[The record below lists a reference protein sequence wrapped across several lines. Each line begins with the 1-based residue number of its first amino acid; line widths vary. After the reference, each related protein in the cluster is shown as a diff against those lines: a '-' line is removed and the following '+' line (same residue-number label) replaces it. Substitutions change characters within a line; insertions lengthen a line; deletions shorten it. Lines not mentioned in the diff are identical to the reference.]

1 MTDATPFLMFEGRAE
16 EALDFYVAT
25 IPQSRIE
32 HIDRYGAGEPGPEGS
47 IRLARAVVAGLPI
60 LASDSFVHHGF
71 TFTPSISFMLTCQ
84 DEDEVEHLAA
94 ALGEGG
100 GVLMPPGNY
109 GFSRKFAWVND
120 RFGVSWQVNLP

>member
-25 IPQSRIE
+25 IPNSRIE
-32 HIDRYGAGEPGPEGS
+32 TIDRYGADGPGPEGS
-47 IRLARAVVAGLPI
+47 VRMARAVVAGLPV
-60 LASDSFVHHGF
+60 LANDSFVHHAF

-84 DEDEVEHLAA
+84 DEDEVDRLAA
-94 ALGEGG
+94 ALADGG
-100 GVLMPPGNY
+100 GVLMPVGNY

>member
-1 MTDATPFLMFEGRAE
+1 
-16 EALDFYVAT
+16 
-25 IPQSRIE
+25 
-32 HIDRYGAGEPGPEGS
+32 
-47 IRLARAVVAGLPI
+47 
-60 LASDSFVHHGF
+60 
-71 TFTPSISFMLTCQ
+71 MLTCQ
-84 DEDEVEHLAA
+84 DEDDLDRLTR

>member
-47 IRLARAVVAGLPI
+47 VRLARAVVAGLPI

-71 TFTPSISFMLTCQ
+71 TFTPSISFMLSCK
-84 DEDEVEHLAA
+84 DEDELDRLTTVLA
-94 ALGEGG
+94 EGG

-120 RFGVSWQVNLP
+120 RFGVSWQVTLP

>member
-16 EALDFYVAT
+16 EALDFYIAT
-25 IPQSRIE
+25 VPESRIE

-47 IRLARAVVAGLPI
+47 VRMARAVVAGLPI
-60 LASDSFVHHGF
+60 LASDSFVQHAF
-71 TFTPSISFMLTCQ
+71 TFTPSISFMLTCK
-84 DEDEVEHLAA
+84 DEDEVERLAA

-100 GVLMPPGNY
+100 GVLMPVGNY

>member
-25 IPQSRIE
+25 IPDSRVE
-32 HIDRYGAGEPGPEGS
+32 TIDRYGADGPGPEGS
-47 IRLARAVVAGLPI
+47 VRMARAVVAGLPV
-60 LASDSFVHHGF
+60 LANDSFVHHAF

-84 DEDEVEHLAA
+84 DEDDVDRLAA
-94 ALGEGG
+94 ALADGG
-100 GVLMPPGNY
+100 GVLMPVGNY

>member
-16 EALDFYVAT
+16 EALDFYVST
-25 IPQSRIE
+25 IPDSRIE

-47 IRLARAVVAGLPI
+47 VRLARAVVAGLPI

-71 TFTPSISFMLTCQ
+71 TFTPSISFMLGCK
-84 DEDEVEHLAA
+84 DEDELDSLAA
-94 ALGEGG
+94 ALAEGG
-100 GVLMPPGNY
+100 GVLMAPGNY

>member
-16 EALDFYVAT
+16 EALDFYVAA
-25 IPQSRIE
+25 IPESRIE
-32 HIDRYGAGEPGPEGS
+32 HVDRYGAGEPGPEGS
-47 IRLARAVVAGLPI
+47 VRLARAVVAGLPI

-71 TFTPSISFMLTCQ
+71 TFTPSISFMLRCEEGGELDRLTA
-84 DEDEVEHLAA
+84 VLA
-94 ALGEGG
+94 EGG
-100 GVLMPPGNY
+100 GALMAPGNY

>member
-25 IPQSRIE
+25 IPDSRIE
-32 HIDRYGAGEPGPEGS
+32 HIDRYGTGGPGPEGS
-47 IRLARAVVAGLPI
+47 VRLARAVVAGLPI